1 MFNLPSI
8 PNYHALGV
16 LLLTVFAL
24 YLFRRDDIPLETSCL
39 AVLLAVIVSFEVF
52 PYTPANASEPLK
64 ATQFFAGFGHE
75 ALVSVCALMMAGQGL
90 VRTGALEPIGRLLA
104 KIWKSSP
111 TFSMLATL
119 LIGAVL
125 SAFMNNTPIVVL
137 LLPILI
143 SVSLRT
149 NTSASGVLMP
159 MGLATL
165 VGGMSTTIGTST
177 NLLVVS
183 VAADMGMRRLEMF
196 DFLPTAALAASIAI
210 AYLWLIAPRITPE
223 RMASMSDSSPRLFT
237 AHLTVK
243 ESGYAVNK
251 TLAEV
256 IEHAGGALKVERIQR
271 GEENDTRILP
281 MPDVVLKAGD
291 RLRVSDTP
299 ENLKDYEV
307 SIGARLFMGKHAV
320 DDEHPLVAEDQ
331 QIAEVVVV
339 PGSPLA
345 GSTLKNVRFIDQ
357 FKLVAIALHRG
368 GKAIDLY
375 RKLGNVSLHIGDVLL
390 VQGPRENI
398 AKMKKQGELLVLDA
412 TTDLPHSS
420 KAPIAL
426 LIMFAIIATAAF
438 GLLPISVSALCGVS
452 LMLLTRCMNWRD
464 ASLALSTQVVLIVVA
479 SLALGQALLSTG
491 GAEYLAQT
499 FLALFSG
506 APPVIILSGL
516 MLLLAILTNV
526 VSNNAAAVIGT
537 PIAISVAQQLQLSPE
552 PFVIAVLFGANMS
565 YATPVAY
572 KTNLLVMNAGGY
584 QFSDFVRIGGPLV
597 IIMWIALSFIVPML
611 HPLSPS

>member
-1 MFNLPSI
+1 MFDLPDI
-8 PNYHALGV
+8 PNNHALAI
-16 LLLTVFAL
+16 LLLTVGAL
-24 YLFRRDDIPLETSCL
+24 YLFRRDDIRLETSCL
-39 AVLLAVIVSFEVF
+39 AVLLMVIVGFHLF
-52 PYTPANASEPLK
+52 PYVPENGQKLE
-64 ATQFFAGFGHE
+64 ATSFFLGFGHE

-104 KIWKSSP
+104 KIWKSAPIIS
-111 TFSMLATL
+111 LLLTL
-119 LIGAVL
+119 VIGGIL

-149 NTSASGVLMP
+149 NTSASSVLMP

-183 VAADMGMRRLEMF
+183 VAADMGMKRMEMF
-196 DFLPTAALAASIAI
+196 DFFPAAAIAAAVAI

-223 RMASMSDSSPRLFT
+223 RTASMSDSSPRLFT
-237 AHLTVK
+237 AHLTIK
-243 ESGYAVNK
+243 EGGYADSK

-256 IEHAGGALKVERIQR
+256 IAHAGGQLKIERIQR
-271 GEENDTRILP
+271 GEQSDARIMP
-281 MPDVVLKAGD
+281 MPDVVLQAGD
-291 RLRVSDTP
+291 RLRIVDTP
-299 ENLKDYEV
+299 DNLKEYEV

-331 QIAEVVVV
+331 QLAEVVVV

-345 GSTLKNVRFIDQ
+345 GSTLKNIRFIDQ

-375 RKLGNVSLHIGDVLL
+375 RKLGNVTLQLGDVLL

-398 AKMKKQGELLVLDA
+398 AKMKQQGDLLVLDA

-420 KAPIAL
+420 RAPIAL
-426 LIMFAIIATAAF
+426 IIMFGIIATAAF
-438 GLLPISVSALCGVS
+438 GILPISISALLGVS
-452 LMLLTRCMNWRD
+452 LMLLTKCMDWRD

-479 SLALGQALLSTG
+479 SLALGQALLVTG
-491 GAEYLAQT
+491 GADYLAES
-499 FLALFSG
+499 FLVIFSG
-506 APPVIILSGL
+506 APPVVILSGL

-597 IIMWIALSFIVPML
+597 ILMWLVLSFVVPML

>member
-1 MFNLPSI
+1 MFDLPSI
-8 PNYHALGV
+8 PNNHALAV
-16 LLLTVFAL
+16 LILTVIAL
-24 YLFRRDDIPLETSCL
+24 YLFRREDIPLETSCL
-39 AVLLAVIVSFEVF
+39 AVLLLVTVGFEIF
-52 PYTPANASEPLK
+52 PYVPPAQAERIE
-64 ATQFFAGFGHE
+64 ATQFFSGFGHE

-90 VRTGALEPIGRLLA
+90 VRTGALEPIGRVLA
-104 KIWKSSP
+104 KVWKTSP
-111 TFSMLATL
+111 VISLLLTL
-119 LIGAVL
+119 IVGAVL

-143 SVSLRT
+143 SVSLKT
-149 NTSASGVLMP
+149 KSSASSVLMP
-159 MGLATL
+159 MGLGTL

-183 VAADMGMRRLEMF
+183 VAADMGMRRLDMF
-196 DFLPTAALAASIAI
+196 DFMPAAAI
-210 AYLWLIAPRITPE
+210 AGAVAIVYLWLIAPRIIPE
-223 RMASMSDSSPRLFT
+223 RTASMSDSSPRLFT
-237 AHLTVK
+237 AHLTIQ
-243 ESGYAVNK
+243 EDGYANGK

-256 IEHAGGALKVERIQR
+256 INQAGGHMKVERIQR
-271 GEENDTRILP
+271 GEETDTRILP
-281 MPDVVLKAGD
+281 MPDVVLNAGD

-299 ENLKDYEV
+299 DNLKEYES
-307 SIGARLFMGKHAV
+307 SIGARLFKGKQMV

-331 QIAEVVVV
+331 QLAEVVVV

-375 RKLGNVSLHIGDVLL
+375 RKLGNVSLHVGDVLL

-398 AKMKKQGELLVLDA
+398 SKMKKEGELLVLDA
-412 TTDLPHSS
+412 TTDLPHSD
-420 KAPIAL
+420 KAPVAL
-426 LIMFAIIATAAF
+426 GIMASIIFFAALGI
-438 GLLPISVSALCGVS
+438 LPISVSALCGVI
-452 LMLLTRCMNWRD
+452 LMLITRCMSWRD

-479 SLALGQALLSTG
+479 SLALGEALLLTG
-491 GAEYLAQT
+491 GADYLAQS
-499 FLALFSG
+499 FVAVFSG
-506 APPVIILSGL
+506 APPVVILSGL

-537 PIAISVAQQLQLSPE
+537 PIAISVASQLQLSPE

-597 IIMWIALSFIVPML
+597 ILMWIVLSFVVPML
-611 HPLSPS
+611 HPLTPS

>member
-1 MFNLPSI
+1 MFDLPSI
-8 PNYHALGV
+8 PNNHALAV
-16 LLLTVFAL
+16 LILTVIAL
-24 YLFRRDDIPLETSCL
+24 YLFRREDIPLETSCL
-39 AVLLAVIVSFEVF
+39 AVLLLVTVGFEIF
-52 PYTPANASEPLK
+52 PYVPPAQAERIE
-64 ATQFFAGFGHE
+64 ATQFFSGFGHE

-90 VRTGALEPIGRLLA
+90 VRTGALEPIGRVLA
-104 KIWKSSP
+104 KVWKTSP
-111 TFSMLATL
+111 VISLLLTL
-119 LIGAVL
+119 IVGAVL

-143 SVSLRT
+143 SVSLKT
-149 NTSASGVLMP
+149 KSSASSVLMP
-159 MGLATL
+159 MGLGTL

-183 VAADMGMRRLEMF
+183 VAADMGMRRLDMF
-196 DFLPTAALAASIAI
+196 DFMPAAAI
-210 AYLWLIAPRITPE
+210 AGAVAIVYLWLIAPRIIPE
-223 RMASMSDSSPRLFT
+223 RTASMSDSSPRLFT
-237 AHLTVK
+237 AHLTIQ
-243 ESGYAVNK
+243 EDGYAHGK

-256 IEHAGGALKVERIQR
+256 INQAGGHMKVERIQR
-271 GEENDTRILP
+271 GEETDTRILP
-281 MPDVVLKAGD
+281 MPDVVLNAGD

-299 ENLKDYEV
+299 DNLKEYES
-307 SIGARLFMGKHAV
+307 SIGARLFKGKQMV

-331 QIAEVVVV
+331 QLAEVVVV

-375 RKLGNVSLHIGDVLL
+375 RKLGNVSLHVGDVLL

-398 AKMKKQGELLVLDA
+398 SKMKKEGELLVLDA
-412 TTDLPHSS
+412 TTDLPHSD
-420 KAPIAL
+420 KAHVAL
-426 LIMFAIIATAAF
+426 GIMASIIFFAALGI
-438 GLLPISVSALCGVS
+438 LPISVSALCGVI
-452 LMLLTRCMNWRD
+452 LMLITRCMSWRD

-479 SLALGQALLSTG
+479 SLALGEALLLTG
-491 GAEYLAQT
+491 GADYLAQS
-499 FLALFSG
+499 FVAVFSG
-506 APPVIILSGL
+506 APPVVILSGL

-537 PIAISVAQQLQLSPE
+537 PIAISVASQLQLSPE

-597 IIMWIALSFIVPML
+597 ILMWIVLSFVVPML
-611 HPLSPS
+611 HPLTPS